1 MIELGKYAGPVLAA
15 WAVSLALLALMVAQ
29 TLLADARA
37 RRALEQVERNRG

>member
-37 RRALEQVERNRG
+37 RRALDQVERSRG

>member
-15 WAVSLALLALMVAQ
+15 WAVSLALLAAMVAQ

-37 RRALEQVERNRG
+37 RRALDRVERNRG